1 MDLTELISR
10 EIWSLDEAAIGNF
23 NTDQFKQLRSFAAR
37 KRYAEEHLPRIASGS
52 ARIVYEFGDD
62 KVLKLAKN
70 PKGFSQNELEIELGY
85 NDYYAADFVTQV
97 FDFDQN
103 DDAQWLIAERG
114 KKLTPNRFTQIT
126 GVNIRDLE
134 RFLRNFELQNR
145 GQRKLFSQDKELE
158 QELWENEF
166 SSGIVTFMQN
176 YDMSAGDL
184 GRISSYGE
192 VIRNGQPDVVLTDYG
207 LNENIWSS
215 HYNRTNEAEVNYN
228 DELENFVDTDNMRD
242 GGYAGW
248 ALLPNSVS
256 QGGLEGDDLNEGV
269 ADYNNLGLVI
279 DNDMYYLYDPRI
291 VDVIDNQDWEEM
303 EDYILGG
310 MATRYNEENDAME
323 IVSIAAKKGYG
334 PLLYLIGMSAAG
346 NKGLIPSRHKN
357 EVTPE
362 AKNVWKE
369 FFQGQGK
376 PYIAQTIDLKDQIHP
391 EPYLNKKYITSQPI
405 DTYKMYQNHQN
416 VISNDPYG
424 EREHSI
430 LELGDAFLTKEINKI
445 YHEGVVTQLKEWD
458 DYHDIGDQNLKKAV
472 EYIEGLPKVSK
483 NLLNDISNLYKG
495 YLISSQNIERA
506 MQFARDDIG
515 FFNKIINIQNLLKNF
530 GLIKEDLVYWHTD
543 GSADPESDEYK
554 IGAESLNEDV
564 NENFA
569 YHVTRRKNLPKIKS
583 KGLEARVPEDYGDS
597 GDMKG
602 VYLFKTL
609 NDVQTALYQWLGERI
624 EEWEEETGEDYD
636 EVILKINTNGL
647 DLMDS
652 VEYEWISPNDIE
664 PNRIVS
670 VLEDKKETWTNEDGT
685 SLYRTEH
692 GTVNPSDNKSL
703 EEDQTIVSDEDAN
716 KLENIFDDYVG
727 IVSPHQLED
736 NERNN
741 KASKELKNLL
751 NKFKFEYVIGI
762 GEWDN
767 DTDTHEQSYI
777 IKKLASLTPKEFFN
791 IVSMIA
797 KKFEQEA
804 FIYGKKGNFILYYVD
819 GKKEKIG
826 TDIEFEDQDYK
837 AFDFVSEGL
846 VTEAGAGINR
856 LLNHMKENDFAIM
869 SANRNDYDMQ
879 QNKQSNEMLSKELQS
894 KQAGFINLIGHWEEL
909 QTGQASE
916 TVNVKE
922 QSFFIPK
929 PEGMDTQDFKEW
941 IIALGG
947 KFGQDAVLIGT
958 PEEGVA
964 NYFMDGHIEQKGKP
978 NLLKI
983 NKAYSQL
990 RKKPDATFVFEERI
1004 KTWMP
1009 KMTEPVIKK
1018 SCKLGGKKDG
1028 TSDDC
1033 SQGDTGAVSYKKIKD
1048 GQSHKPNKP
1057 NVAEEEKWFDR
1068 SINEGRVPYGRTYW
1082 GWISPEGEF
1091 YEVPKLKHAEFI
1103 TRRYPD
1109 EYWDLDATFDK
1120 AFADGWLRVIYE
1132 KDGFSGALSIN
1143 GDNEEKIKDAILK
1156 YYQDLVKYGANS
1168 IYVDAGDGG
1177 KSFYTG
1183 SKEGKEKVTSYLTEK
1198 EELNE
1203 VGEANIEPYQI
1214 TADVVQDDGMEFSF
1228 TTEGG
1233 QEYVIQA
1240 GFNIMP
1246 KQYFIEDENMSDA
1259 DQSFFYGEMPSKMVN
1274 LSISYTLRE
1283 HHEKLRDAR
1292 PATYMDNVRDRFGKG
1307 KDQEDNY
1314 PTVNTGEPLKIM
1326 STISLATKAA
1336 YKKAVEKFGIVNMIS
1351 YVPKRD
1357 KENDLRRERMNQ
1369 IFVEKGLQ
1377 KNGIPIKKK
1386 IKTGGQILYIISD
1399 GEMRMGESET
1409 QGVEES
1415 YINNMNEDIMSLQ
1428 QLPFQKEIKGMG
1440 GKIYSV
1446 GGAVRDE
1453 FLGKDSKDLDILIT
1467 GVPMEK
1473 LEMIIR
1479 EDPIWGSWVTFGSL
1493 LSII

>member
-1 MDLTELISR
+1 
-10 EIWSLDEAAIGNF
+10 LDNDFNIGF
-23 NTDQFKQLRSFAAR
+23 RKEYEEYLKKYSKEFKDIYGVDYT
-37 KRYAEEHLPRIASGS
+37 YALDKFDKDINNAKNRIK
-52 ARIVYEFGDD
+52 D
-62 KVLKLAKN
+62 AKN
-70 PKGFSQNELEIELGY
+70 PRSYDRNAIYSEIATEMQDNKSNPHPLWRYIIELIGS
-85 NDYYAADFVTQV
+85 DF
-97 FDFDQN
+97 
-103 DDAQWLIAERG
+103 
-114 KKLTPNRFTQIT
+114 KKS
-126 GVNIRDLE
+126 
-134 RFLRNFELQNR
+134 
-145 GQRKLFSQDKELE
+145 K
-158 QELWENEF
+158 
-166 SSGIVTFMQN
+166 
-176 YDMSAGDL
+176 
-184 GRISSYGE
+184 
-192 VIRNGQPDVVLTDYG
+192 
-207 LNENIWSS
+207 
-215 HYNRTNEAEVNYN
+215 
-228 DELENFVDTDNMRD
+228 
-242 GGYAGW
+242 
-248 ALLPNSVS
+248 
-256 QGGLEGDDLNEGV
+256 
-269 ADYNNLGLVI
+269 
-279 DNDMYYLYDPRI
+279 
-291 VDVIDNQDWEEM
+291 
-303 EDYILGG
+303 
-310 MATRYNEENDAME
+310 
-323 IVSIAAKKGYG
+323 
-334 PLLYLIGMSAAG
+334 
-346 NKGLIPSRHKN
+346 
-357 EVTPE
+357 
-362 AKNVWKE
+362 
-369 FFQGQGK
+369 
-376 PYIAQTIDLKDQIHP
+376 
-391 EPYLNKKYITSQPI
+391 
-405 DTYKMYQNHQN
+405 
-416 VISNDPYG
+416 
-424 EREHSI
+424 
-430 LELGDAFLTKEINKI
+430 
-445 YHEGVVTQLKEWD
+445 
-458 DYHDIGDQNLKKAV
+458 
-472 EYIEGLPKVSK
+472 SK
-483 NLLNDISNLYKG
+483 NL
-495 YLISSQNIERA
+495 
-506 MQFARDDIG
+506 
-515 FFNKIINIQNLLKNF
+515 KNY
-530 GLIKEDLVYWHTD
+530 V
-543 GSADPESDEYK
+543 EYK
-554 IGAESLNEDV
+554 IDNSGEV
-564 NENFA
+564 N
-569 YHVTRRKNLPKIKS
+569 
-583 KGLEARVPEDYGDS
+583 
-597 GDMKG
+597 
-602 VYLFKTL
+602 
-609 NDVQTALYQWLGERI
+609 
-624 EEWEEETGEDYD
+624 
-636 EVILKINTNGL
+636 
-647 DLMDS
+647 
-652 VEYEWISPNDIE
+652 
-664 PNRIVS
+664 
-670 VLEDKKETWTNEDGT
+670 
-685 SLYRTEH
+685 
-692 GTVNPSDNKSL
+692 
-703 EEDQTIVSDEDAN
+703 
-716 KLENIFDDYVG
+716 
-727 IVSPHQLED
+727 
-736 NERNN
+736 
-741 KASKELKNLL
+741 
-751 NKFKFEYVIGI
+751 
-762 GEWDN
+762 
-767 DTDTHEQSYI
+767 
-777 IKKLASLTPKEFFN
+777 
-791 IVSMIA
+791 
-797 KKFEQEA
+797 
-804 FIYGKKGNFILYYVD
+804 
-819 GKKEKIG
+819 
-826 TDIEFEDQDYK
+826 
-837 AFDFVSEGL
+837 
-846 VTEAGAGINR
+846 
-856 LLNHMKENDFAIM
+856 
-869 SANRNDYDMQ
+869 
-879 QNKQSNEMLSKELQS
+879 
-894 KQAGFINLIGHWEEL
+894 
-909 QTGQASE
+909 
-916 TVNVKE
+916 
-922 QSFFIPK
+922 
-929 PEGMDTQDFKEW
+929 
-941 IIALGG
+941 
-947 KFGQDAVLIGT
+947 
-958 PEEGVA
+958 
-964 NYFMDGHIEQKGKP
+964 
-978 NLLKI
+978 
-983 NKAYSQL
+983 
-990 RKKPDATFVFEERI
+990 EERI

-1240 GFNIMP
+1240 GFNIIP

-1473 LEMIIR
+1473 LEMILDKYGEVDAVGKSFGILKFVPQGSKEDIDVAIPRTEFATGEGGHKGFEVASDHSLPIEKDLERRDFTINAIAKDIDGNIIDPFGGQEDLQNKIIKVVNPEAFSDDPLRMLRAVQFAARFGFKIEPNTMRMIR
-1479 EDPIWGSWVTFGSL
+1479 QNAPRIKEIAPERILTEFDKIVQKGDAFNGAFLLKRTGLLKNIFDSDAGLLTSDVWDKVRTMGEFIYL
-1493 LSII
+1493 LSNNLVDDPAKFYKNKLKGDIPTFKEIQALEQGIEKVSDNEAKNRLIVNAMFGISPESIDSGLLPDKLRVAVNDLKSGKYPLSLKQLAVNGNDLMQLGLKGREIGETLKKLLFNVYSDNLPNEKETMLNFLNRM